1 MLGVSRPTLVQIEA
15 DKRKVKAEEI
25 KKFSEIFN
33 ISTDYLLGID
43 TSEEVHI
50 DEKQITKFKH
60 LLLYILSKVGA
71 KYNVGKV
78 VLYKLLY
85 FSEFDFYEQY
95 QKKLTGYPFIKLP
108 L

>member
-25 KKFSEIFN
+25 KKLSEIFD

-60 LLLYILSKVGA
+60 LMLYILSKVGA

-95 QKKLTGYPFIKLP
+95 QKKLAGYPFIKLP